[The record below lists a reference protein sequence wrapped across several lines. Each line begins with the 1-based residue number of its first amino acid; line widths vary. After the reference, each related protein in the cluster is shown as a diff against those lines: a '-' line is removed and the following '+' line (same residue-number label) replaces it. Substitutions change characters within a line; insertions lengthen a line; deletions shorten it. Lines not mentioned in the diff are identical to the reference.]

1 MTDPNFKGHLY
12 DFASP
17 VKNPNRCYNRVAF
30 CVKTIDATHRDKR
43 NMQTLVEP
51 KQEQAPPIIGL
62 SQRQVQERLARGES
76 NDFDARVGRS
86 YWDIFRDNVLNLF
99 NIVLGSLL
107 IIVVLLQDYATA
119 FFAGFSVVSNT
130 FFGMIQE
137 FHAKRKLDKLAALS
151 EQIVPCLR
159 DGDWVDV
166 PMRKVVKDEMI
177 RIEPGDRLVV
187 DGEIVRSDSLEMDE
201 SLLTGESDAIAKA
214 PGDEVFSGS
223 FCTAGAGIMQATRV
237 GAESNINRL
246 SAIAKQ
252 YKMVKTPTQ
261 VKIDITVEITVLI
274 MFVFVPLIFITGFFL
289 NNAFLETVRNA
300 VVFTTSLVPQGL
312 VLVAI
317 LSLTIGAIKISLR
330 QTLIQRVNAVESLAN
345 ATVLCF
351 DKTGTL
357 TQNKLV
363 VQEVIQIA
371 GGDVRDDLFV
381 YLKNLAHLNHTA
393 QAVADYID
401 RIVSRDDW
409 PQKLKEIPFSSGR
422 KWAAV
427 CLSDKTLLMGA
438 PERLLP
444 ADSPFLAQARELSG
458 SGMRA
463 LAFAMMTGEPNPA
476 ASDISAQ
483 AQPLALIV
491 MSDRIRDD
499 IQQTLQSFRDEGL
512 KLKVISGDNLET
524 VRAIAKQAG
533 MDVGSQAYQGSE
545 LDAMSDS
552 ELAAAVRESNVFARI
567 EPHTKQRIVETLR
580 RQGEYVSMVGDG
592 VNDVPALK
600 AANLAIVM
608 NDGTQISKDVAD
620 IVLLNN
626 AMSTLPR
633 AFHEGKETTQTIFGT
648 MKMFLVRNF
657 YTIALFVFVPFMAL
671 PFPITPVQI
680 SWATFGTVNL
690 PATFIALGWLRPQ
703 YMGRFRRDVMD
714 YIFTMGFIGAVILT
728 LLYLMAYFGSGGDL
742 TMTRSAV
749 TILVALYGMLI
760 TWHIQGIDFYRP
772 RSFLEHWRILLLSS
786 LLTALTIIGMYL
798 NPALFEF
805 DPPTWDGGAGSL
817 LIIAIAAL
825 FLLTMVL
832 ISHGLKYR
840 YLLNRFWALLAPDGD

>member
-1 MTDPNFKGHLY
+1 
-12 DFASP
+12 
-17 VKNPNRCYNRVAF
+17 
-30 CVKTIDATHRDKR
+30 
-43 NMQTLVEP
+43 MQTLVEP
-51 KQEQAPPIIGL
+51 KQEQAREITGL
-62 SQRQVQERLARGES
+62 SQREVQERLARGES

-151 EQIVPCLR
+151 EQAVPCLR
-159 DGDWVDV
+159 DGDWVEV

-201 SLLTGESDAIAKA
+201 SLLTGESDAIPKES
-214 PGDEVFSGS
+214 GDEVFSGS
-223 FCTAGAGIMQATRV
+223 FCTAGAGVMRATRV
-237 GAESNINRL
+237 GAESNVNRL
-246 SAIAKQ
+246 STIAKQ

-289 NNAFLETVRNA
+289 NSAFLETVRNA

-357 TQNKLV
+357 TQNKLA
-363 VQEVIQIA
+363 VQEVIQTADMDKAEIH
-371 GGDVRDDLFV
+371 RHLFV

-393 QAVADYID
+393 QAVEAYID
-401 RIVSRDDW
+401 KVVIDGDW
-409 PQKLKEIPFSSGR
+409 PRKLKEIPFSSGR
-422 KWAAV
+422 KWAAI

-438 PERLLP
+438 PERLIRS
-444 ADSPFLAQARELSG
+444 DSPFLARARELSG
-458 SGMRA
+458 GGMRV
-463 LAFAMMTGEPNPA
+463 LAFAMMSGEPDPA
-476 ASDISAQ
+476 AGDISAQ
-483 AQPLALIV
+483 TQPLALIV

-524 VRAIAKQAG
+524 VRAIAEQAG
-533 MDVGSQAYQGSE
+533 MDVGSRAYQGSE
-545 LDAMSDS
+545 LDVMSDG
-552 ELAAAVRESNVFARI
+552 ELSAAVRESNVFARI
-567 EPHTKQRIVETLR
+567 EPDTKQRIVETLR

-657 YTIALFVFVPFMAL
+657 YTIALFVLVPFMAL

-703 YMGRFRRDVMD
+703 YMGRFRRDVID
-714 YIFTMGFIGAVILT
+714 YIFTMGFIGAVMLT

-772 RSFLEHWRILLLSS
+772 KSFLEHWRILLLSS

-798 NPALFEF
+798 NPTLFEF
-805 DPPTWDGGAGSL
+805 DPPTWDSGAGSL

>member
-1 MTDPNFKGHLY
+1 
-12 DFASP
+12 
-17 VKNPNRCYNRVAF
+17 
-30 CVKTIDATHRDKR
+30 
-43 NMQTLVEP
+43 MQTLVKPRRDERR
-51 KQEQAPPIIGL
+51 EIVGL
-62 SQRQVQERLARGES
+62 SRREVQERIARGES
-76 NDFDARVGRS
+76 NDFEARVGRS

-107 IIVVLLQDYATA
+107 IVVIVMQDYATA

-137 FHAKRKLDKLAALS
+137 FNAKRKLDKLAALS
-151 EQIVPCLR
+151 EQNVACLR
-159 DGDWVDV
+159 DGDWVEV
-166 PMRKVVKDEMI
+166 PMRQVVKDEMI

-201 SLLTGESDAIAKA
+201 SLLTGESDVIAKA
-214 PGDEVFSGS
+214 PDAEVFSGS
-223 FCTAGAGIMQATRV
+223 FCTAGTGIMRATRV

-261 VKIDITVEITVLI
+261 VKIDIIVEVTVLI
-274 MFVFVPLIFITGFFL
+274 MFVLVPMIFIAGFFL
-289 NNAFLETVRNA
+289 DNGFLEIVRNA

-317 LSLTIGAIKISLR
+317 LSLTIGAIKISR
-330 QTLIQRVNAVESLAN
+330 QQTLIQRVNAVESLAN

-357 TQNKLV
+357 TQNKLA
-363 VQEVIQIA
+363 VQDVIPIA
-371 GGDVRDDLFV
+371 DMDKEDLHHNLFL
-381 YLKNLAHLNHTA
+381 YLKNLAHLNNTA
-393 QAVADYID
+393 KAVEGYID
-401 RIVSRDDW
+401 KIVIRQDY
-409 PQKLKEIPFSSGR
+409 PQKLKEIPFSSTR

-427 CLSDKTLLMGA
+427 CLADKTLLMGA
-438 PERLLP
+438 PERLLRD
-444 ADSPFLAQARELSG
+444 DSPFSAQAQALSAD
-458 SGMRA
+458 GMRV
-463 LAFAMMTGEPNPA
+463 LAFAMMSGEPDARANHVA
-476 ASDISAQ
+476 AHVEPI
-483 AQPLALIV
+483 ALIT
-491 MSDRIRDD
+491 MSDQIRDD
-499 IQQTLQSFRDEGL
+499 IQQTLQAFRDEGL
-512 KLKVISGDNLET
+512 KLKVISGDNIET

-533 MDVGSQAYQGSE
+533 MDVGSAAYQGSE
-545 LDAMSDS
+545 LDAMGAG
-552 ELAAAVRESNVFARI
+552 EFAAAVRESNLFARI
-567 EPHTKQRIVETLR
+567 EPHTKERIVEALR
-580 RQGEYVSMVGDG
+580 QQGEYVSMVGDG

-633 AFHEGKETTQTIFGT
+633 AFREGKETTQTIFGT

-657 YTIALFVFVPFMAL
+657 YNIAFFIFVAFMAL

-690 PATFIALGWLRPQ
+690 PATLIAFGWLRPQ
-703 YMGRFRRDVMD
+703 YMARFRRDVLD
-714 YIFTMGFIGAVILT
+714 YILTMGFNGAVMLS
-728 LLYLMAYFGSGGDL
+728 LLYLITYFSTDGDL
-742 TMTRSAV
+742 EMTRSAV

-760 TWHIQGIDFYRP
+760 TWHVQGIDLYQP
-772 RSFLEHWRILLLSS
+772 KSFLEHWRILVLSS
-786 LLTALTIIGMYL
+786 LLTALTLLVMYL
-798 NPALFEF
+798 DPALFEF
-805 DPPTWDGGAGSL
+805 EPPTWDGGTGTL
-817 LIIAIAAL
+817 LIMAITAL

-832 ISHGLKYR
+832 LSHGLKYR
-840 YLLNRFWALLAPDGD
+840 YLLNRFWDLLAPDGG

>member
-1 MTDPNFKGHLY
+1 
-12 DFASP
+12 
-17 VKNPNRCYNRVAF
+17 
-30 CVKTIDATHRDKR
+30 
-43 NMQTLVEP
+43 MQTLVKPRRDARRE
-51 KQEQAPPIIGL
+51 IVGL
-62 SQRQVQERLARGES
+62 SRREVQERIARGES
-76 NDFDARVGRS
+76 NDFEARVGRS

-107 IIVVLLQDYATA
+107 IVVIVMQDYATA

-137 FHAKRKLDKLAALS
+137 FNAKRKLDKLAALS
-151 EQIVPCLR
+151 EQNVACLR
-159 DGDWVDV
+159 DGDWVEV
-166 PMRKVVKDEMI
+166 PMRQVVKDEMI

-214 PGDEVFSGS
+214 PDAEVFSGS
-223 FCTAGAGIMQATRV
+223 FCTAGTGIMRATRV

-261 VKIDITVEITVLI
+261 VKIDIIVEVTVLI
-274 MFVFVPLIFITGFFL
+274 MFVLVPMIFIAGFFL
-289 NNAFLETVRNA
+289 DNGFLEIVRNA

-317 LSLTIGAIKISLR
+317 LSLTIGAIKISR
-330 QTLIQRVNAVESLAN
+330 QQTLIQRVNAVESLAN

-357 TQNKLV
+357 TQNKLA
-363 VQEVIQIA
+363 VQDVIPIA
-371 GGDVRDDLFV
+371 DMDKEDIDHNLFL
-381 YLKNLAHLNHTA
+381 YLKNLAHLNNTA
-393 QAVADYID
+393 KAVEGYID
-401 RIVSRDDW
+401 KIVIRQDY
-409 PQKLKEIPFSSGR
+409 PQKLKEIPFSSTR

-427 CLSDKTLLMGA
+427 CLADKTLLMGA
-438 PERLLP
+438 PERLLRD
-444 ADSPFLAQARELSG
+444 DSPFSAQAQTLSAD
-458 SGMRA
+458 GMRV
-463 LAFAMMTGEPNPA
+463 LAFAMMSGEPDASANHVA
-476 ASDISAQ
+476 AHVEPI
-483 AQPLALIV
+483 ALIT
-491 MSDRIRDD
+491 MSDQIRDD
-499 IQQTLQSFRDEGL
+499 IQQTLQAFRDEGL
-512 KLKVISGDNLET
+512 KLKVISGDNIET

-533 MDVGSQAYQGSE
+533 MDVGSAAYQGSE
-545 LDAMSDS
+545 LDAMGAG
-552 ELAAAVRESNVFARI
+552 EFAAAVRESNLFARI
-567 EPHTKQRIVETLR
+567 EPHTKERIVEALR
-580 RQGEYVSMVGDG
+580 QQGEYVSMVGDG

-633 AFHEGKETTQTIFGT
+633 AFREGKETTQTIFGT

-657 YTIALFVFVPFMAL
+657 YNIAFFIFVAFMAL

-690 PATFIALGWLRPQ
+690 PATLIAFGWLRPQ
-703 YMGRFRRDVMD
+703 YMARFRRDVLD
-714 YIFTMGFIGAVILT
+714 YILTMGFNGAVMLS
-728 LLYLMAYFGSGGDL
+728 LLYLITYFSTDGDL
-742 TMTRSAV
+742 EMTRSAV

-760 TWHIQGIDFYRP
+760 TWHVQGIDLYQP
-772 RSFLEHWRILLLSS
+772 KSFLEHWRILVLSS
-786 LLTALTIIGMYL
+786 LLTALTLLVMYL
-798 NPALFEF
+798 DPALFEF
-805 DPPTWDGGAGSL
+805 EPPTWDGGTGTL
-817 LIIAIAAL
+817 LIMAITAL

-832 ISHGLKYR
+832 LSHGLKYR
-840 YLLNRFWALLAPDGD
+840 YLLNRFWDLLAPDGG

>member
-1 MTDPNFKGHLY
+1 
-12 DFASP
+12 
-17 VKNPNRCYNRVAF
+17 
-30 CVKTIDATHRDKR
+30 
-43 NMQTLVEP
+43 MQTLVEP
-51 KQEQAPPIIGL
+51 KHEQAREIAGL
-62 SQRQVQERLARGES
+62 SHSEVQERLKRGES

-107 IIVVLLQDYATA
+107 IIVVLLRDYPTA

-151 EQIVPCLR
+151 EQIVTCLR
-159 DGDWVDV
+159 DGDWVEV
-166 PMRKVVKDEMI
+166 PMRQVVKDETI

-187 DGEIVRSDSLEMDE
+187 DGEIVGSDSLEMNE
-201 SLLTGESDAIAKA
+201 SLLTGESDAIAKE

-223 FCTAGAGIMQATRV
+223 FCTAGAGIMRATRV
-237 GAESNINRL
+237 GAASNINRI

-252 YKMVKTPTQ
+252 YKIAKTPTQ
-261 VKIDITVEITVLI
+261 VKIDITVEVTVLI

-289 NNAFLETVRNA
+289 NNVFLETVRNA

-317 LSLTIGAIKISLR
+317 LSLTIGAIKISLQ

-357 TQNKLV
+357 TQNKLA
-363 VQEVIQIA
+363 VQDVIKIA
-371 GGDVRDDLFV
+371 DVDKGEIHNNLFL

-393 QAVADYID
+393 KAVEDYID
-401 RIVSRDDW
+401 KMVIGGGW

-422 KWAAV
+422 KWAAI
-427 CLSDKTLLMGA
+427 CLADKTLLMGA
-438 PERLLP
+438 PERLLD
-444 ADSPFLAQARELSG
+444 AGHPFLARARELSG
-458 SGMRA
+458 GGMRV
-463 LAFAMMTGEPNPA
+463 LAFAMMSGEPDPA
-476 ASDISAQ
+476 AGDISAEV
-483 AQPLALIV
+483 QPLALIV
-491 MSDRIRDD
+491 MSDQIRDD

-524 VRAIAKQAG
+524 VRAIAERAG
-533 MDVGSQAYQGSE
+533 MDVGSRAYQGGE
-545 LDAMSDS
+545 LDAMGDG
-552 ELAAAVRESNVFARI
+552 EFAAAARGSNVFARI
-567 EPHTKQRIVETLR
+567 EPDTKQRIVESLR
-580 RQGEYVSMVGDG
+580 QQGEYVSMVGDG

-633 AFHEGKETTQTIFGT
+633 AFREGKETTQTIFGT

-690 PATFIALGWLRPQ
+690 PATFIALGWLRPR
-703 YMGRFRRDVMD
+703 YMARFRRDVMD

-728 LLYLMAYFGSGGDL
+728 LLYLIAYFGTGGDL
-742 TMTRSAV
+742 VMTRSSV

-798 NPALFEF
+798 DPVLFEF
-805 DPPTWDGGAGSL
+805 APPTWDGGTGTL
-817 LIIAIAAL
+817 LIIAITAL

-832 ISHGLKYR
+832 LAHGLKYR
-840 YLLNRFWALLAPDGD
+840 YLLDRFWALLAPDGD